1 MPKKVEGMSMASSRA
16 EGPVATT
23 LRPPGRGW
31 GRAESYPQAEF
42 AQPGQRALV
51 PVTRNLIL
59 SITLNFLLQ
68 ILLYILG
75 KWTVVFLLKR
85 LETPGLDSSCQ
96 RTFSSTQ

>member
-23 LRPPGRGW
+23 LRPPGQGW
-31 GRAESYPQAEF
+31 GRAGSDPQAEF
-42 AQPGQRALV
+42 AQPGLA
-51 PVTRNLIL
+51 PAHTESYTFSN
-59 SITLNFLLQ
+59 SNFLLQ

-85 LETPGLDSSCQ
+85 LETPGLDPSCQ
-96 RTFSSTQ
+96 RTFSSNQ